1 MEGKGGIED
10 GQQQAAKTVED
21 DSHIKKKGWA
31 LIVHDF
37 KQKELI
43 PIKLLSFIVL
53 ASNYIYSFTFY
64 VTLFYFKFKFT
75 MTKRNVLVRRVR
87 NSIRL
92 GSF

>member
-10 GQQQAAKTVED
+10 GQQQSPVKTAGED
-21 DSHIKKKGWA
+21 DTSNQIKKKGWA

-53 ASNYIYSFTFY
+53 ASK
-64 VTLFYFKFKFT
+64 LF
-75 MTKRNVLVRRVR
+75 
-87 NSIRL
+87 I
-92 GSF
+92 